1 MRKSLM
7 KINALPLKWRLTVW
21 TSLWMCV
28 FFLLYNSAQYLVLD
42 RWILIQDRNA
52 IRTSMDE
59 IQGYYADNVSRD
71 VLGSKKFLEKANQR
85 DQLIRILDRDG
96 KVMLSI
102 SDDLPEKWVKPESV
116 NRTMLVRTWHEKDHL
131 LVMRSPL
138 TVGSFKGT
146 IELIRNMEN
155 YERLN
160 QILLVIMA
168 LGALGGIT
176 FSMFGGILLARQFVK
191 PIAGLSETMRK
202 IKHGGLT
209 ERVEFVDNK
218 DELSKLSQVFNEMM
232 DRLEASF
239 QQQNQFVEDAS
250 HELRTPIA
258 IIEGHLT
265 LLARWGK
272 NDPSVLEESL
282 KASLEELSRLKNLTQ
297 DLLASSLGESG
308 QTESEG
314 SNPAMIIRK
323 VVDDFAVIH
332 PGFTFETNFRLP
344 DGIHLAITEHHL
356 KQILMIV
363 LDNAIKYSGQQKKV
377 VITTKKS
384 GNNEAQ
390 LEIADNGVG
399 IAADHIPHVFDRFYR
414 VDKARSRKMGG
425 SGLGLAIA
433 KRLVEDYRGTITLAS
448 AERQGTVVTISL
460 PIVMDSQRFLI

>member
-1 MRKSLM
+1 MRMGFM

-21 TSLWMCV
+21 SSLWMCI
-28 FFLLYNSAQYLVLD
+28 FFLLYNLSQYWVLD
-42 RWILIQDRNA
+42 RWILIEDRNA

-59 IQGYYADNVSRD
+59 IQGYYADNGSRNVQD
-71 VLGSKKFLEKANQR
+71 SRNFLEKANQR
-85 DQLIRILDRDG
+85 NQLIRIVDREG
-96 KVMLSI
+96 NVLLAI
-102 SDDLPEKWVKPESV
+102 SDDLPEKWVRPESV
-116 NRTMLVRTWHEKDHL
+116 DRTVLTSTWHEKDHL

-138 TVGSFKGT
+138 TVGSFTGT

-160 QILLVIMA
+160 QILLLVMA
-168 LGALGGIT
+168 IGALGGIA
-176 FSMFGGILLARQFVK
+176 FSTFGGILMARQFVK
-191 PIAGLSETMRK
+191 PIAGLSETMGK

-209 ERVEFVDNK
+209 ERVEFADNK
-218 DELSKLSQVFNEMM
+218 DELSRLSQVFNEMM

-272 NDPSVLEESL
+272 DDPSVLQESL

-297 DLLASSLGESG
+297 DLLASSQAESIKA
-308 QTESEG
+308 ESEV
-314 SNPAMIIRK
+314 SDPKRIIGK

-332 PGFTFETNFRLP
+332 PEFTFEKDNSLSEDVR
-344 DGIHLAITEHHL
+344 LAIPEHHL

-363 LDNAIKYSGQQKKV
+363 LDNAIKYSGQRRKI
-377 VITTKKS
+377 VIS
-384 GNNEAQ
+384 GMRHLDLEVQ
-390 LEIADNGVG
+390 LQIADSGVG
-399 IAADHIPHVFDRFYR
+399 IAPEHIPHVFDRFYR
-414 VDKARSRKMGG
+414 VDKARSRRIGG

-433 KRLVEDYRGTITLAS
+433 KRLVEAYGGTISLES
-448 AERQGTVVTISL
+448 VERQGTVVTITL
-460 PIVMDSQRFLI
+460 PAAADSQRFLI